1 LAAAKLRDVLE
12 TLAQPPDGVRASRR
26 LVVARDR
33 TRKYS
38 VPVEGTFEHCIKKL
52 VPRLNNGTNGTNG
65 ADGMNGTDDT
75 IVKTCTKWHE
85 TVGNMYKAR
94 EVFRNDVALNASF
107 GSRDALAS
115 MVSGAI
121 SAATMNITEYITEE
135 KSYIQNWKQN
145 ITSKR
150 DTFILERTIANG
162 VLVLGDIFCLGL
174 GPVGCIG
181 SNIGSQTV
189 QWGIEIPT
197 FKTSAEI
204 DDLMRNEY
212 NRRADSYLTEKGK
225 QVNELAKF
233 LLAMLAM
240 NETQH
245 GPLVLLGEVF
255 TSYVALTVASN
266 ATKTV
271 TDVHSD
277 LDSILGDDDLDADVK
292 MLAGMM
298 FDDAPPPYVLDSFP
312 LRTAVKI
319 IFTIAALWNAIEQ
332 IILITGVFNEYARNK
347 ADLERL
353 RNAFPMDLDPDAA
366 LITLRRELQDMQNS
380 LNLVQKAVHDRQ
392 ELMSRII
399 RNKLTE
405 ADINYLK
412 VPRDLVKADD
422 DGTYAFIS
430 SETRLMYYEMAKNG
444 KNGLKSLG
452 VLNLRVETRKT
463 ELNNINKKIVSV
475 QRITELSALTKDKPS
490 LDKMAK
496 EPWHKNG
503 VKAMIVFTAINAVV
517 DGLFTL
523 DRVNQIND
531 FIDSAVSKRT
541 STLEITAGILKAWQ
555 ELHKTT

>member
-1 LAAAKLRDVLE
+1 
-12 TLAQPPDGVRASRR
+12 
-26 LVVARDR
+26 
-33 TRKYS
+33 
-38 VPVEGTFEHCIKKL
+38 
-52 VPRLNNGTNGTNG
+52 
-65 ADGMNGTDDT
+65 
-75 IVKTCTKWHE
+75 
-85 TVGNMYKAR
+85 MYKAR

-107 GSRDALAS
+107 GNRDALAS

-135 KSYIQNWKQN
+135 KSYIQIWKQN

-150 DTFILERTIANG
+150 DTFIFERTVANG
-162 VLVLGDIFCLGL
+162 ALVLGDIFCLGL

-225 QVNELAKF
+225 QVKELTKF
-233 LLAMLAM
+233 LLTVVAM
-240 NETQH
+240 NETQKA
-245 GPLVLLGEVF
+245 PLVHLGGVL

-266 ATKTV
+266 ATKTNANV
-271 TDVHSD
+271 GSD

-353 RNAFPMDLDPDAA
+353 RNAFSMVLDPDAA

-380 LNLVQKAVHDRQ
+380 LTRVQKAVRDRL

-399 RNKLTE
+399 RDKLTE
-405 ADINYLK
+405 ADIKYLK
-412 VPRDLVKADD
+412 VPRDLVKADE
-422 DGTYAFIS
+422 GTYAFIS
-430 SETRLMYYEMAKNG
+430 SETRLMYYKMATNG
-444 KNGLKSLG
+444 KDGLNSLQI
-452 VLNLRVETRKT
+452 LKWKVETHNT
-463 ELNNINKKIVSV
+463 ELTKINKKIVSV

-517 DGLFTL
+517 DGFFTL
-523 DRVNQIND
+523 GRVNQIND
-531 FIDSAVSKRT
+531 FIDSAVSSRT
-541 STLEITAGILKAWQ
+541 STLEITAGVLKAWQ